1 MPDAK
6 NVYFES
12 FRFELGD
19 TIVKAKVFS
28 LFQPATMAVIIVFWA
43 FAPVSLGH
51 NPWTL
56 IAVNTIVT
64 AIVVA
69 LEFVNERHVSWRT
82 NGREFATDL
91 FYTLLTFTVIAQMT
105 KKLNDEPL
113 GLAKHAL
120 GITTPWVMHL
130 PFVLQVV
137 LVVFLIDFGQYW
149 MHKAMHHT
157 FLWWVHAPHH
167 HITQMNAMKGA
178 VGNPIELFLIT
189 VSIVA
194 LFDIPDSAVFCGL
207 SVMNVLGVCTHGN
220 VRWNPPRWFMF
231 IFNTIESHSLHH
243 SATSY
248 EDTRCNYGGTL
259 IIFDRLLGTY
269 RDGESAIVGQ
279 DERKRLS
286 IAQQMIF
293 PFRPLIAAIKARQ
306 GSSVS
311 VSS

>member
-1 MPDAK
+1 MHPGSRA
-6 NVYFES
+6 NA
-12 FRFELGD
+12 
-19 TIVKAKVFS
+19 VKAKVFS
-28 LFQPATMAVIIVFWA
+28 LFQPVTMAMIVLFWA
-43 FAPVSLGH
+43 VLPASVAH

-56 IAVNTIVT
+56 IAVNVVVT

-69 LEFVNERHVSWRT
+69 LEFVNERYVSWRT
-82 NGREFATDL
+82 NVRETATDL
-91 FYTLLTFTVIAQMT
+91 FYTILVFTVIAEAT

-157 FLWWVHAPHH
+157 LLWWTHAPHH

-189 VSIVA
+189 LSVVA
-194 LFDIPDSAVFCGL
+194 LFDVPESAVFCAL
-207 SVMNVLGVCTHGN
+207 SVMNLLGVCVHSN
-220 VRWNPPRWFMF
+220 VRYDSPRWFTY
-231 IFNTIESHSLHH
+231 IFNTIEAHSLHH
-243 SATSY
+243 MCSPHY
-248 EDTRCNYGGTL
+248 EDTRCNYAGTL
-259 IIFDRLLGTY
+259 IIIDRVLGTY
-269 RDGESAIVGQ
+269 RAGEAEIVGQ

-286 IAQQMIF
+286 IWQQFNF
-293 PFRPLIAAIKARQ
+293 PFRELLVAIKARQ
-306 GSSVS
+306 GRSVS
-311 VSS
+311 VSG